1 MNRLIVVSNRLP
13 FALDSTG
20 EDLWTVTPAVGG
32 LVSAI
37 EPVLRERGGIWIG
50 WPGIAGE
57 IPEKPLAEATRNAGY
72 KVVPVALSETERDEF
87 YYGYSN
93 EVIWPLFHDLQ
104 NFCNFEP
111 GYWQAYKQVNE
122 RYADAIGR
130 CAQPDD
136 FIWVHDYHL
145 MYVAQALRK
154 QGLSQKLSGLTFFL
168 HIPFPPYD
176 IFSKLPQQQRLLHA
190 LLQFDLVGFQ
200 TRRDVRNF
208 LQCVRRVM
216 SDAKV
221 LSRRE
226 LQLIRFEDREI
237 RVGHFPIGIDFTSFE
252 KGARSDT
259 VEQRAQRLRV
269 TFPGCQLILGSDRL
283 DYSKGI
289 PERLRAFRT
298 ALERHPELRGRV
310 VLIQVVVPSRVEIPR
325 YHEFKQRIDR
335 LVGDINGRFSTSTW
349 LPVQYHFRSLD
360 RDDLLAHYRGCD
372 IAFVTPLKDGMN
384 LVAKEYCACRIE
396 EGGVLILSQFA
407 GAAEQLKPDALLV
420 NPYDVEQMADTILKA
435 FHMNLAERG
444 ARMKRMR
451 RIVRKE
457 NVFWWVDSFLRAGAK
472 IASRSLRGLGK
483 RRRSAALNTF
493 RKTGQHQ
500 DRPLDTKKAIV

>member
-1 MNRLIVVSNRLP
+1 MNRLMVVSNRLP
-13 FALDSTG
+13 FALDSAG
-20 EDLWTVTPAVGG
+20 EDLWTVTPATGG
-32 LVSAI
+32 LVSAV
-37 EPVLRERGGIWIG
+37 EPVLRERGGTWIG
-50 WPGIAGE
+50 WPGVVGE
-57 IPEKPLAEATRNAGY
+57 IPQEPLAEATRDAGY

-111 GYWQAYKQVNE
+111 AYWQAYKQVNE
-122 RYADAIGR
+122 RYADAIVR
-130 CAQPDD
+130 CSQPDD

-145 MYVAQALRK
+145 MYVAQALRER
-154 QGLSQKLSGLTFFL
+154 GLSQKVSRLTFFL

-176 IFSKLPQQQRLLHA
+176 IFAKLPQQQRLLRA
-190 LLQFDLVGFQ
+190 LLQFDLLGFQ

-216 SDAKV
+216 SGAKI

-226 LQLIRFEDREI
+226 PQLIRFEDREI
-237 RVGHFPIGIDFTSFE
+237 RVGHFPIGIDFDSFE
-252 KGARSDT
+252 SGAKSDT

-310 VLIQVVVPSRVEIPR
+310 VLIQIVVPSRVEIPK
-325 YHEFKQRIDR
+325 YHEFKERIDR

-349 LPVQYHFRSLD
+349 LPVQYHFRGLD
-360 RDDLLAHYRGCD
+360 REDLLAHYRGCD

-384 LVAKEYCACRIE
+384 LVAKEYCASRIE
-396 EGGVLILSQFA
+396 EDGVLILSQFA
-407 GAAEQLKPDALLV
+407 GAAEQLRPDALLV
-420 NPYDVEQMADTILKA
+420 NPYDIEQMADAILKA
-435 FHMNLAERG
+435 FRMSDAERS

-451 RIVRKE
+451 GVVRNE
-457 NVFWWVDSFLRAGAK
+457 NVFWWVDSFLKAGAK
-472 IASRSLRGLGK
+472 VSAQSVQVSDRLARGNRAIK
-483 RRRSAALNTF
+483 RRAAAPHSKTQA
-493 RKTGQHQ
+493 RKKG
-500 DRPLDTKKAIV
+500 R

>member
-13 FALDSTG
+13 FALDSAG
-20 EDLWTVTPAVGG
+20 EDLWTVTPATGG
-32 LVSAI
+32 LVSAV
-37 EPVLRERGGIWIG
+37 EPVLRERGGTWIG
-50 WPGIAGE
+50 WPGTAGE
-57 IPEKPLAEATRNAGY
+57 IPQEPLAKATRYAGY

-111 GYWQAYKQVNE
+111 AYWQAYKQVNE
-122 RYADAIGR
+122 RYADAIAR
-130 CAQPDD
+130 CAQPND

-145 MYVAQALRK
+145 MYVAQALRE
-154 QGLSQKLSGLTFFL
+154 QALSRKLRGLTFFL

-176 IFSKLPQQQRLLHA
+176 IFSKLPQQQRLLRA
-190 LLQFDLVGFQ
+190 LLQFDLLGFQ

-208 LQCVRRVM
+208 IQCVRRVM
-216 SDAKV
+216 LDTKI
-221 LSRRE
+221 LPRRD
-226 LQLIRFEDREI
+226 LQLVRFEKREI
-237 RVGHFPIGIDFTSFE
+237 RDGHFPIGIDLDSFE
-252 KGARSDT
+252 HGASDDA
-259 VEQRAQRLRV
+259 VAKKSEELRV
-269 TFPGCQLILGSDRL
+269 TFPDCQLILGSDRL

-310 VLIQVVVPSRVEIPR
+310 VMIQIVVPSRVQIPR
-325 YHEFKQRIDR
+325 YHEFKDRIDR

-360 RDDLLAHYRGCD
+360 RDNLLAHYRGCD

-384 LVAKEYCACRIE
+384 LVAKEYCACRIDND
-396 EGGVLILSQFA
+396 GVLILSQFA
-407 GAAEQLKPDALLV
+407 GAAEQLKPGAVLV
-420 NPYDVEQMADTILKA
+420 NPYDVEQMADTILEA
-435 FHMNLAERG
+435 FRMKETERT

-451 RIVRKE
+451 RVVRDE
-457 NVFWWVDSFLRAGAK
+457 NVFWWVDSFLKAGA
-472 IASRSLRGLGK
+472 SLRPRL
-483 RRRSAALNTF
+483 RSG
-493 RKTGQHQ
+493 RQ
-500 DRPLDTKKAIV
+500 DSVKIPR

>member
-1 MNRLIVVSNRLP
+1 MTRLTVVSNRLP

-37 EPVLRERGGIWIG
+37 EPVLRERGGTWIG
-50 WPGIAGE
+50 WPGVAGK
-57 IPEKPLAEATRNAGY
+57 IPQEPLTKATRNVGY
-72 KVVPVALSETERDEF
+72 QVVPVALSEAERDEF

-111 GYWQAYKQVNE
+111 AYWQAYKQVND
-122 RYADAIGR
+122 RYADDIGR

-145 MYVAQALRK
+145 MYVAQALRE
-154 QGLSQKLSGLTFFL
+154 QGVSGKLSALTFFL

-190 LLQFDLVGFQ
+190 LLQLDL
-200 TRRDVRNF
+200 
-208 LQCVRRVM
+208 L
-216 SDAKV
+216 
-221 LSRRE
+221 
-226 LQLIRFEDREI
+226 
-237 RVGHFPIGIDFTSFE
+237 
-252 KGARSDT
+252 
-259 VEQRAQRLRV
+259 
-269 TFPGCQLILGSDRL
+269 
-283 DYSKGI
+283 
-289 PERLRAFRT
+289 
-298 ALERHPELRGRV
+298 GRV

-349 LPVQYHFRSLD
+349 LPVQYHFRCLD
-360 RDDLLAHYRGCD
+360 REHLLAHYRACD

-384 LVAKEYCACRIE
+384 LVAKEYCACRIDND
-396 EGGVLILSQFA
+396 GVLILSQFA
-407 GAAEQLKPDALLV
+407 GAAEQLKPGALLV
-420 NPYDVEQMADTILKA
+420 NPYDIEEMADTILKA
-435 FHMNLAERG
+435 FRMSRADRS

-451 RIVRKE
+451 HMVQKE
-457 NVFWWVDSFLRAGAK
+457 NVFWWVDSFLRAGSQ
-472 IASRSLRGLGK
+472 IGTQPPRVSK
-483 RRRSAALNTF
+483 RRLATSA
-493 RKTGQHQ
+493 R
-500 DRPLDTKKAIV
+500 

>member
-37 EPVLRERGGIWIG
+37 EPVLRERGGTWIG

-57 IPEKPLAEATRNAGY
+57 IPKEPLVEATRYAGY
-72 KVVPVALSETERDEF
+72 KVVPVSLSETERDEF

-111 GYWQAYKQVNE
+111 AFWQAYKQVNV
-122 RYADAIGR
+122 RYADAIAQS
-130 CAQPDD
+130 AQPDD

-145 MYVAQALRK
+145 MYVAQALRE
-154 QGLSQKLSGLTFFL
+154 QSVDRKLSALTFFL

-176 IFSKLPQQQRLLHA
+176 IFAKLPQQQRLLRA
-190 LLQFDLVGFQ
+190 LLQFDLLGFQ
-200 TRRDVRNF
+200 TRRDLRNF

-216 SDAKV
+216 LDAKV
-221 LSRRE
+221 VSRRE
-226 LQLIRFEDREI
+226 LQSIRFEKREI
-237 RVGHFPIGIDFTSFE
+237 RVGHFPIGIDFDSFE
-252 KGARSDT
+252 HGAKSET

-310 VLIQVVVPSRVEIPR
+310 ILIQVVVPSRVEIPR
-325 YHEFKQRIDR
+325 YHEFKERIDR

-349 LPVQYHFRSLD
+349 LPVQYHFRCLD
-360 RDDLLAHYRGCD
+360 RDDLLAHYRACD
-372 IAFVTPLKDGMN
+372 IGFVSPLKDGMN

-396 EGGVLILSQFA
+396 ENGVLILSQFA
-407 GAAEQLKPDALLV
+407 GAAEQLKRDAVLV
-420 NPYDVEQMADTILKA
+420 NPYDVEQMADTILTA
-435 FHMNLAERG
+435 FRMSEAERS
-444 ARMKRMR
+444 ARMKHMR
-451 RIVRKE
+451 RVVSHE
-457 NVFWWVDSFLRAGAK
+457 DVFLWVDSFLKAGASLLPRSTSARQRGVK
-472 IASRSLRGLGK
+472 IA
-483 RRRSAALNTF
+483 
-493 RKTGQHQ
+493 H
-500 DRPLDTKKAIV
+500 

>member
-20 EDLWTVTPAVGG
+20 EDLWTVTPAAGG
-32 LVSAI
+32 LVSAV
-37 EPVLRERGGIWIG
+37 EPVLRERGGTWIV
-50 WPGIAGE
+50 WPGTAGE
-57 IPEKPLAEATRNAGY
+57 VPKTPLAEATRGAGY

-111 GYWQAYKQVNE
+111 GYWQTYKAVND
-122 RYADAIGR
+122 RFADTIAC
-130 CAQPDD
+130 CAQPND
-136 FIWVHDYHL
+136 FVWVHDYHL
-145 MYVAQALRK
+145 MYVAQALRER
-154 QGLSQKLSGLTFFL
+154 GVSPDLSGLTFFL

-176 IFSKLPQQQRLLHA
+176 IFAKLPQQQPLLRA
-190 LLQFDLVGFQ
+190 LLQFDLLGFQ

-208 LQCVRRVM
+208 MQCVRRVM
-216 SDAKV
+216 SEAKV
-221 LSRRE
+221 VPRRE
-226 LQLIRFEDREI
+226 LQLIRFEKREI
-237 RVGHFPIGIDFTSFE
+237 RVGHFPIGIDFDSFE
-252 KGARSDT
+252 NHARSDA

-298 ALERHPELRGRV
+298 ALERHPELRGRA

-325 YHEFKQRIDR
+325 YHEFKNRIDR

-360 RDDLLAHYRGCD
+360 RDDLLAHYRACD
-372 IAFVTPLKDGMN
+372 IGFVTPLKDGMN

-396 EGGVLILSQFA
+396 ENGVLILSQFA
-407 GAAEQLKPDALLV
+407 GAAEQLKTGALLV
-420 NPYDVEQMADTILKA
+420 NPYDVEEVADTVLKA
-435 FHMNLAERG
+435 FRMTNAERN

-451 RIVRKE
+451 RVVRDE
-457 NVFWWVDSFLRAGAK
+457 DVFRWVDSFLKVGAK
-472 IASRSLRGLGK
+472 LTARSERAARLRHV
-483 RRRSAALNTF
+483 SVAC
-493 RKTGQHQ
+493 
-500 DRPLDTKKAIV
+500 

>member
-1 MNRLIVVSNRLP
+1 MRRLIVVSNRLP

-20 EDLWTVTPAVGG
+20 EDLWTVTPATGG

-37 EPVLRERGGIWIG
+37 EPVLRERGGTWIG
-50 WPGIAGE
+50 WPGTTGD
-57 IPEKPLAEATRNAGY
+57 IPEEPFTKATCDAGY
-72 KVVPVALSETERDEF
+72 KIVPVALSENERDEF

-111 GYWQAYKQVNE
+111 AYWQAYKQVNE
-122 RYADAIGR
+122 RYADAIAR

-145 MYVAQALRK
+145 MYVAQALRE
-154 QGLSQKLSGLTFFL
+154 QSLSGKLSGLTFFL

-176 IFSKLPQQQRLLHA
+176 IFSKLPQQQRLLRA
-190 LLQFDLVGFQ
+190 LLQFDLLGFQ

-208 LQCVRRVM
+208 IQCVRRVRL
-216 SDAKV
+216 DAKIAG
-221 LSRRE
+221 RRD
-226 LQLIRFEDREI
+226 LQVVRFEKREI
-237 RVGHFPIGIDFTSFE
+237 RVGHFPIGIDFEAFE
-252 KGARSDT
+252 RGARSDA
-259 VEQRAQRLRV
+259 VAQKSQLLRAG
-269 TFPGCQLILGSDRL
+269 FPDCQLILGSDRL

-310 VLIQVVVPSRVEIPR
+310 VLMQIVVPSRVQIPR
-325 YHEFKQRIDR
+325 YHEFKDRIDR

-349 LPVQYHFRSLD
+349 FPVQYHFRGLD
-360 RDDLLAHYRGCD
+360 RDDLLAHYRACD
-372 IAFVTPLKDGMN
+372 IAFITPLKDGMN

-396 EGGVLILSQFA
+396 QDGVLILSQFA
-407 GAAEQLKPDALLV
+407 GAAEQLKSGAVLV
-420 NPYDVEQMADTILKA
+420 NPYDVEQMADAISMA
-435 FHMNLAERG
+435 FRMSQPERS

-451 RIVRKE
+451 RVTRDE

-472 IASRSLRGLGK
+472 LGARSERVAQPRHLRVT
-483 RRRSAALNTF
+483 R
-493 RKTGQHQ
+493 
-500 DRPLDTKKAIV
+500 

>member
-20 EDLWTVTPAVGG
+20 EDLWTVTPATGG

-37 EPVLRERGGIWIG
+37 EPVLRDRGGTWIG

-57 IPEKPLAEATRNAGY
+57 IPGGPLAKATRNAGY

-111 GYWQAYKQVNE
+111 GYWQTYKAVND
-122 RYADAIGR
+122 RYAEAIAS

-136 FIWVHDYHL
+136 FVWVHDYHL
-145 MYVAQALRK
+145 MYVAQALR
-154 QGLSQKLSGLTFFL
+154 QQNLSQRLSGLTFFL

-176 IFSKLPQQQRLLHA
+176 IFSKLPQQQRLLRA
-190 LLQFDLVGFQ
+190 LLQFDLLGFQ

-208 LQCVRRVM
+208 IQCARRVM
-216 SDAKV
+216 SDAKIIP
-221 LSRRE
+221 RRD
-226 LQLIRFEDREI
+226 LQLIRFEKREI
-237 RVGHFPIGIDFTSFE
+237 RVGHFPIGIDFDSFE
-252 KGARSDT
+252 NGARSDT
-259 VEQRAQRLRV
+259 VEQRAQRLRD

-349 LPVQYHFRSLD
+349 LPVQYHFRSLE
-360 RDDLLAHYRGCD
+360 RDDLLAHYRACD

-396 EGGVLILSQFA
+396 NDGVLILSQFA
-407 GAAEQLKPDALLV
+407 GAAEQLKTGALLV
-420 NPYDVEQMADTILKA
+420 NPYDVEEMADTILKA
-435 FHMNLAERG
+435 FRMNQAERS

-451 RIVRKE
+451 RVTRDE
-457 NVFWWVDSFLRAGAK
+457 NVFWWVDSFLNAGAQ
-472 IASRSLRGLGK
+472 IGAPSARVP
-483 RRRSAALNTF
+483 RRRQDTF
-493 RKTGQHQ
+493 AR
-500 DRPLDTKKAIV
+500 